1 MPRGGGRRGGFGGS
15 RGGGRR
21 AAGGSRAR
29 SMARM
34 MAVKRQM
41 RMRRRRR
48 RRMLLLVGGM
58 AVLGYAGYKLSQRNV
73 QRVEEH
79 TGEKADEL
87 TDEQLEQ
94 AMDQLGIEKETMTDE
109 EWAEA
114 EKADAQPS
122 YLDELERLGELHK
135 QGILTEEEF
144 TAKKKDLLGL

>member
-1 MPRGGGRRGGFGGS
+1 
-15 RGGGRR
+15 
-21 AAGGSRAR
+21 
-29 SMARM
+29 MARM

-41 RMRRRRR
+41 RQRRRRR